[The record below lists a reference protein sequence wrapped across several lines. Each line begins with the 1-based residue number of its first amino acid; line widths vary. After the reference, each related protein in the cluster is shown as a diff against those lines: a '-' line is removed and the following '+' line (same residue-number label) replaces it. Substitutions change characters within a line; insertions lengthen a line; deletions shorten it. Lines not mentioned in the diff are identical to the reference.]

1 MHDMREQIITGVIA
15 VAILG
20 LFWQFVVTPRQDELH
35 RMQEDA
41 RDVAAQIIA
50 RDQLGHEALTTEVE
64 LQQQQTRI
72 SSLDSQ
78 IPNKVQLGAF
88 LEQLSD
94 DTQNTNLRSIDV
106 APRSPHGA
114 QGLGVLPIRMTFEGT
129 FASLYEFLK
138 RIESQD
144 RIVYV
149 STMKT
154 SRMDPGSRMLTTELT
169 LQIFYEEG

>member
-1 MHDMREQIITGVIA
+1 MHDMREQVMTGVIA

-35 RMQEDA
+35 RVQEEA
-41 RDVAAQIIA
+41 RDVAAQIVA
-50 RDQLGHEALTTEVE
+50 RDELGREALATEVK
-64 LQQQQTRI
+64 LQHEQTRT

-88 LEQLSD
+88 LERLSD
-94 DTQNTNLRSIDV
+94 DTQEANLRSIDV
-106 APRSPHGA
+106 APRSPHKA

-138 RIESQD
+138 RVESQD

-149 STMKT
+149 SAMQT
-154 SRMDPGSRMLTTELT
+154 SRMDPGSPMLTTELT
-169 LQIFYEEG
+169 LQIFYQEG